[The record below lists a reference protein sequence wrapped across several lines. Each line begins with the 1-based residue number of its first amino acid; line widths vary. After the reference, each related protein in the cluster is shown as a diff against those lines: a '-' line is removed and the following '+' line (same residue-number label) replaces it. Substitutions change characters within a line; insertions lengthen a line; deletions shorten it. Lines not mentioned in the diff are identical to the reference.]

1 MFSIN
6 DCLVLL
12 NAEAEQSDE
21 QLYHEIS
28 QVSINVY

>member
-1 MFSIN
+1 MFSI
-6 DCLVLL
+6 DEWLILL

-28 QVSINVY
+28 QVSVF